1 MPLPAAALLAALGTA
16 ARVGG
21 RIALR
26 KGAKLYR
33 GKARVITSGRKRVVT
48 GGRVIQRD
56 IIKPTKRHLKFYKNQ
71 LLPGGTKPNQAF
83 TKKGFKR
90 LIKRPTMGQTKW
102 QRPITKFTHG
112 SLGRNKW
119 DTGFYDTNR
128 IVKQRTKKARNR
140 LMYGGGFIALKTLYG
155 DD

>member
-90 LIKRPTMGQTKW
+90 LIKRPTMY
-102 QRPITKFTHG
+102 F
-112 SLGRNKW
+112 LGFSFLPL
-119 DTGFYDTNR
+119 D
-128 IVKQRTKKARNR
+128 
-140 LMYGGGFIALKTLYG
+140 
-155 DD
+155 